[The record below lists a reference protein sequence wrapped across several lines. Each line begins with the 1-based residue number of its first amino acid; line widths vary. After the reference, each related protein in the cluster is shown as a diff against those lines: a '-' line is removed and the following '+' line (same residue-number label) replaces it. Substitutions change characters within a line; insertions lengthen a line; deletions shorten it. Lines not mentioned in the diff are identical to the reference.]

1 MASVIPDNQVS
12 FSHAELIAAT
22 SGSCPPFDGTTRGV
36 GTDSRAALPGGLF
49 VALPGERFDGHDFVA
64 AAVRQGARVVM
75 LERDVPGVAGAS
87 VLRVPS
93 TLRAL
98 GELARYHRRR
108 WGRRVVGVAGSVGK
122 TTTRSSIAAVAAG
135 AGLRV
140 HSPRGNLNNLV
151 GVPLVLLGLTDQHE
165 LGVVELGTNHTGEI
179 ARLSEISQPDVAVLT
194 RIALEHSEGLGDL
207 DAIELE
213 EGAILRA
220 LGPTAVAVINADDER
235 CARQAESC
243 PAARQ
248 VRYGL
253 LAGADRT
260 GARYRIVKHESA
272 SPQRTRVRIERPG
285 AAALELESPLL
296 GLPGAYALA
305 AALAVTETL
314 LGRGLDEGEVTS
326 ALASPALGEPGRLTV
341 VELPDGSLVLDDTY
355 NSSPA
360 SVRSSAAVAR
370 DLARQRKSRLLLVLG
385 EMRELGPLSEV
396 AHRELGADLAQLGP
410 DLLIA
415 FGGDAQHLLSG
426 TLLRSHFTAD
436 AVGALELLQAERR
449 PGDVILVKASRGLR
463 AERVVQGLRTS
474 GGSAA

>member
-1 MASVIPDNQVS
+1 MASVIPANQAS
-12 FSHAELIAAT
+12 FSHAELIEAT
-22 SGSCPPFDGTTRGV
+22 SGSCSPFEGTTRGV
-36 GTDSRAALPGGLF
+36 GTDSRASLPGGLF
-49 VALPGERFDGHDFVA
+49 VALPGEQFDGHDFVA

-75 LERDVPGVAGAS
+75 LERDVPGLGSAS

-98 GELARYHRRR
+98 GDLARYHRRR

-122 TTTRSSIAAVAAG
+122 TTTRSSIAAVAAA

-151 GVPLVLLGLTDQHE
+151 GVPLVLLGLTEQHD

-179 ARLSEISQPDVAVLT
+179 ARLSEISRPDLAVLT
-194 RIALEHSEGLGDL
+194 RIELEHSEGLGDL
-207 DAIELE
+207 DAIEIE

-220 LGPTAVAVINADDER
+220 LGPKAVAVINADDER
-235 CARQAESC
+235 CSRQAESC
-243 PAARQ
+243 PAARR

-253 LAGADRT
+253 LAGAERS
-260 GARYRIVKHESA
+260 GAQYRIVKHEST
-272 SPQRTRVRIERPG
+272 SPQRTRVRIERP
-285 AAALELESPLL
+285 AATPLEVESPLL

-314 LGRGLDEGEVTS
+314 LERPLAEAELTS
-326 ALASPALGEPGRLTV
+326 ALSSPALGEPGRLSV
-341 VELPDGSLVLDDTY
+341 LELTDGSLILDDTY

-370 DLARQRKSRLLLVLG
+370 DLARQRASRLLLVLG
-385 EMRELGPLSEV
+385 EMRELGPLSEA
-396 AHRELGADLAQLGP
+396 AHRELGADLAEFGP

-415 FGGDAQHLLSG
+415 FGGDAVHLLSG
-426 TLLRSHFTAD
+426 NVPDGRFAAD
-436 AVGALELLQAERR
+436 ALGALELLERERR

-463 AERVVQGLRTS
+463 AERVVQGLR